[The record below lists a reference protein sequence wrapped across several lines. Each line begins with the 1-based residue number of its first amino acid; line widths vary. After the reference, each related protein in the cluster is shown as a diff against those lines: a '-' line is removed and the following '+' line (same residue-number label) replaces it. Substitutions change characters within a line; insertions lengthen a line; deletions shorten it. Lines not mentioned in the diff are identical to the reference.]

1 MYDMHPRPFYM
12 GVSPRLVLCQAPGC
26 VDYCLMRYD
35 GPSGMP
41 FFDFYGKFWSV
52 LLVLKG

>member
-1 MYDMHPRPFYM
+1 MHTRPFYM
-12 GVSPRLVLCQAPGC
+12 GVPPGLLLCQAPGC